1 MTDVAT
7 IDELLSAAE
16 PREPRELGGLVERL
30 TARLGAVG
38 AREGG
43 RAIGAAAIGRIAV
56 RGVTEDT
63 RRLRPG
69 AVFVAIA
76 GLHVDG
82 HDLLGEAALGRA
94 AVALVERAVPD
105 SPLPQVVVPSTRAAL
120 AEAASWWYGDP
131 SRELGIVGIT
141 GTDGKTTTS
150 YLAVAALEATGLSTG
165 LIGTVETKIGGLRE
179 AHAEHLTTPGAP
191 DLQLALRAM
200 ANGGNRAAVLETTSH
215 GLATD
220 RVRAVAYDAAI
231 LTNLSHEHIE
241 FHGSWEAYRD
251 AKLSLFERLAT
262 TAANPAKAAPALI
275 WPRTAVVNAD
285 DPTAGAFVGVAQEAG
300 AAIVTYGADAN
311 ADVRLTR
318 VEEDGRR
325 LRVAYSSRRGGD
337 ATLELRLAGRFNA
350 YNALAVVALG
360 EGLGLDAARIRDGL
374 ASVERVPG
382 RMETLD
388 AGQPFGVIVDFA
400 HTPASLQAVLDV
412 LAPVAAARGGGLIA
426 VFGSAG
432 ERDTEKRPMM
442 GRIAGERAKL
452 VVVTDEDPRNED
464 REAIL
469 EQIAAGAEDAGRRRD
484 RDLLLIADR
493 PAAIAA
499 AFERARPGDVVL
511 LAGKG
516 HEASIIGPGGPVAYD
531 ERQTA
536 EAALA
541 AMGYV
546 ADPGSG

>member
-1 MTDVAT
+1 VTGVASVE
-7 IDELLSAAE
+7 ELLAAAE
-16 PREPRELGGLVERL
+16 PHGPRPLGSLVERL

-38 AREGG
+38 ARDGG
-43 RAIGAAAIGRIAV
+43 RAIGAAALGRIEV
-56 RGVTEDT
+56 RGLTDDT

-69 AVFVAIA
+69 DVFVAVA
-76 GLHVDG
+76 GEHVDG
-82 HDLLGEAALGRA
+82 HDLLGEAAVGGA
-94 AVALVERAVPD
+94 AAALVEHAVPD
-105 SPLPQVVVPSTRAAL
+105 SPLPQVVVASTRAAL
-120 AEAASWWYGDP
+120 AEAAAWWYADP
-131 SRELGIVGIT
+131 SRDLGVVGIT

-150 YLAVAALEATGLSTG
+150 YLAVAALEAAGLSAG

-179 AHAEHLTTPGAP
+179 AHSEHLTTPSAP

-200 ANGGNRAAVLETTSH
+200 ADNGNRVAVLETTSH

-231 LTNLSHEHIE
+231 LTNLSHEHLE

-262 TAANPAKAAPALI
+262 TPANPAKDAPAPR
-275 WPRTAVVNAD
+275 WPRTAVINAD

-325 LRVAYSSRRGGD
+325 LRVAYEGRAGG
-337 ATLELRLAGRFNA
+337 AASLVLRLAGRFNA

-360 EGLGLDAARIRDGL
+360 EGLGLDAAAIRAGL
-374 ASVERVPG
+374 ESVERVPG
-382 RMETLD
+382 RMEAID
-388 AGQPFGVIVDFA
+388 AGQPFGVVVDFA
-400 HTPASLQAVLDV
+400 HTPASLQAVLDT

-432 ERDTEKRPMM
+432 ERDTAKRPMM
-442 GRIAGERAKL
+442 GRIAGERCRL

-469 EQIAAGAEDAGRRRD
+469 DQIAAGAEDAGRRRD

-499 AFERARPGDVVL
+499 AFERARPGDIVL

-516 HEASIIGPGGPVAYD
+516 HEASIIGPGGPVRYD
-531 ERQTA
+531 ERRTA

-541 AMGYV
+541 AMGFE
-546 ADPGSG
+546 AG

>member
-1 MTDVAT
+1 VTAAAT
-7 IDELLSAAE
+7 IDALLAAAE
-16 PREPRELGGLVERL
+16 PREPRRLGSLVERL
-30 TARLGAVG
+30 TSRLGAVG
-38 AREGG
+38 ARDGG
-43 RAIGAAAIGRIAV
+43 KAIGPAALGPVEV
-56 RGVTEDT
+56 RGLTDDT

-69 AVFVAIA
+69 SLFVAID
-76 GLHVDG
+76 GDHVDG
-82 HDLLGEAALGRA
+82 HGLLREAAVGGA
-94 AVALVERAVPD
+94 AAALVEHAVPD
-105 SPLPQVVVPSTRAAL
+105 SPLPQIVVASTRAAL
-120 AEAASWWYGDP
+120 AEAAAWWYGDP

-150 YLAVAALEATGLSTG
+150 FLAVAALEAAGLSTG
-165 LIGTVETKIGGLRE
+165 LVGTVETKVGGLRE

-191 DLQLALRAM
+191 DLQQALRAM
-200 ANGGNRAAVLETTSH
+200 AGAGNRAAVLETTSH

-231 LTNLSHEHIE
+231 LTNLSHEHLE

-262 TAANPAKAAPALI
+262 TPAYAAKGDPAPA
-275 WPRTAVVNAD
+275 WPRTAVINAD
-285 DPTAGAFVGVAQEAG
+285 DPSAGAFVGVAQEAG
-300 AAIVTYGADAN
+300 AAIVTYGADEH

-325 LRVAYSSRRGGD
+325 LRVAYESRAGA
-337 ATLELRLAGRFNA
+337 ATLQIRLAGRFNA

-360 EGLGLDAARIRDGL
+360 EGLGLAADAIRAGL
-374 ASVERVPG
+374 ESVERVPG
-382 RMETLD
+382 RMETVD
-388 AGQPFGVIVDFA
+388 AGQPFGVVVDFA
-400 HTPASLQAVLDV
+400 HTPASLQAVLDT

-432 ERDTEKRPMM
+432 ERDTDKRPMM
-442 GRIAGERAKL
+442 GRIAGERARL

-499 AFERARPGDVVL
+499 ALERARPGDVVL

-516 HEASIIGPGGPVAYD
+516 HEASIIGPGGPVPYD
-531 ERQTA
+531 ERRAA

-541 AMGYV
+541 AMGYE
-546 ADPGSG
+546 AD

>member
-1 MTDVAT
+1 MAT
-7 IDELLSAAE
+7 IDALLAAAE
-16 PREPRELGGLVERL
+16 PREPRALGSLVERL
-30 TARLGAVG
+30 TERLGAVG

-43 RAIGAAAIGRIAV
+43 KAIGPAALGPVRI
-56 RGVTEDT
+56 RSLSDDT

-69 AVFVAIA
+69 SLFVAIA
-76 GLHVDG
+76 GDHVDG
-82 HDLLGEAALGRA
+82 HELLGEAEVGGA
-94 AVALVERAVPD
+94 AAALVERAVPE
-105 SPLPQVVVPSTRAAL
+105 SPLPQIVVASTRAAL
-120 AEAASWWYGDP
+120 AEAASWWYGEP
-131 SRELGIVGIT
+131 SRELGVVGIT
-141 GTDGKTTTS
+141 GTDGKTTNS
-150 YLAVAALEATGLSTG
+150 FLAVAALEAAGVSSG

-191 DLQLALRAM
+191 ELQQALRAM
-200 ANGGNRAAVLETTSH
+200 ADAGNRAAVLETTSH

-231 LTNLSHEHIE
+231 LTNLSHEHLE

-251 AKLSLFERLAT
+251 AKLSLFERLAAT
-262 TAANPAKAAPALI
+262 PAHPAKTPPALA
-275 WPRTAVVNAD
+275 WPRTAVINAD
-285 DPTAGAFVGVAQEAG
+285 DPTAGAFIGVAQEAG
-300 AAIVTYGADAN
+300 AAILTYGADDR

-325 LRVAYSSRRGGD
+325 LRVAYETRSGA
-337 ATLELRLAGRFNA
+337 ATIELRLAGRFNA

-360 EGLGLDAARIRDGL
+360 EGLGLDAAAIRAGL
-374 ASVERVPG
+374 ESVERVPG
-382 RMETLD
+382 RMETVD
-388 AGQPFGVIVDFA
+388 AGQPFGVVVDFA
-400 HTPASLQAVLDV
+400 HTPASLQAVLDT

-432 ERDTEKRPMM
+432 ERDTDKRPMM
-442 GRIAGERAKL
+442 GRIAGERARL

-516 HEASIIGPGGPVAYD
+516 HETSIIGPRGPVAYD

-541 AMGYV
+541 AMGYE
-546 ADPGSG
+546 PG

>member
-7 IDELLSAAE
+7 IDALLAAAE
-16 PREPRELGGLVERL
+16 PREPRPLGSLVERL
-30 TARLGAVG
+30 ASRLGAVG
-38 AREGG
+38 ARDGG
-43 RAIGAAAIGRIAV
+43 KAIGPAALGPVEV
-56 RGVTEDT
+56 RGLTDDT

-69 AVFVAIA
+69 SLFVAID
-76 GLHVDG
+76 GEHVDG
-82 HDLLGEAALGRA
+82 HGLLREAAVGGA
-94 AVALVERAVPD
+94 AAALVEHAVPD
-105 SPLPQVVVPSTRAAL
+105 SPLPQIVVASTRAAL
-120 AEAASWWYGDP
+120 AEAAAWWYGDP
-131 SRELGIVGIT
+131 SRELGVVGIT

-150 YLAVAALEATGLSTG
+150 FLAVAALEAAGLSTG
-165 LIGTVETKIGGLRE
+165 LVGTVETKVGGLRE

-191 DLQLALRAM
+191 DLQQALRSM
-200 ANGGNRAAVLETTSH
+200 AGAGNRAAVLETTSH

-231 LTNLSHEHIE
+231 LTNLSHEHLE

-262 TAANPAKAAPALI
+262 TPAYAAKGDPAPA
-275 WPRTAVVNAD
+275 WPRTAVINAD
-285 DPTAGAFVGVAQEAG
+285 DPSAGAFVGVAQEAG
-300 AAIVTYGADAN
+300 AAIVTYGADEH

-325 LRVAYSSRRGGD
+325 LRVAYESRAGA
-337 ATLELRLAGRFNA
+337 ATLQIRLAGRFNA

-360 EGLGLDAARIRDGL
+360 EGLGLEAAAIRAGL
-374 ASVERVPG
+374 ESVERVPG
-382 RMETLD
+382 RMETVD
-388 AGQPFGVIVDFA
+388 AGQPFGVVVDFA
-400 HTPASLQAVLDV
+400 HTPASLQAVLDT

-432 ERDTEKRPMM
+432 ERDTDKRPMM
-442 GRIAGERAKL
+442 GRIAGERARL

-499 AFERARPGDVVL
+499 ALERARPGDVVL

-516 HEASIIGPGGPVAYD
+516 HEASIIGPGGPVPYD
-531 ERQTA
+531 ERQAA

-541 AMGYV
+541 AMGYE
-546 ADPGSG
+546 AG